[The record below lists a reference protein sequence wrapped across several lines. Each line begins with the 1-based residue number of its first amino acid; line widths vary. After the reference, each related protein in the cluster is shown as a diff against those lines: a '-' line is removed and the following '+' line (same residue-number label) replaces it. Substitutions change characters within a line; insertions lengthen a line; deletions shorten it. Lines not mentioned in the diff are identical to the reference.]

1 MALVFMIG
9 ILILG
14 LGIIFYNSYKS
25 IYAWSDHCG
34 WEPNSKPDK
43 NAQIRNIASE
53 KVRYGSSS
61 TYVKLKT
68 KITFSDG
75 FYFITHK
82 TDYNH
87 TGLCTYQ
94 VYLSD
99 ELREKVIGL
108 AIEQHNLAVDKF
120 INNNQSVSCKY
131 TIDTK
136 TKKDITKIK
145 IEIVN
150 DEKYINLKSN
160 DRIEYLNNQKKQT
173 VSELDKLNKMV
184 EVENNKIKDIP
195 VDIAK
200 YIKPDNTSSLKNDI
214 LNLENKI
221 LALDELIELEMDDKN
236 KKTEYEVLTK
246 KLTAKTQSDKVEKVS
261 VGTHTNTEDE
271 EDNGWQ
277 YWD

>member
-1 MALVFMIG
+1 MALVLMIC

-14 LGIIFYNSYKS
+14 LGIGFYNSYKS
-25 IYAWSDHCG
+25 VYAWSDHYG
-34 WEPNSKPDK
+34 WKDDSNPDK
-43 NAQIRNIASE
+43 KAKIINITSE
-53 KVRYGSSS
+53 KVQYGSSA
-61 TYVKLKT
+61 TYAKLKT

-87 TGLCTYQ
+87 TGAFTYQ

-99 ELREKVIGL
+99 ELRDKIISS
-108 AIEQHNLAVDKF
+108 AIEKHNLAVDKF
-120 INNNQSVSCKY
+120 INNDQSVK
-131 TIDTK
+131 IDTK

-173 VSELDKLNKMV
+173 ISELDKLNKIV

-200 YIKPDNTSSLKNDI
+200 YIKPNNTSSLKNDI

-221 LALDELIELEMDDKN
+221 LALDELIELEIDDKN
-236 KKTEYEVLTK
+236 KKKEYDILTK

-261 VGTHTNTEDE
+261 VRTNTTSKAE
-271 EDNGWQ
+271 EENGWQ